1 MDLQSTMSS
10 QEFFNKQQTQV
21 MKRSTFD
28 RSHTYKTTFNAGNL
42 IPFYVD
48 EALPSDTVTLESRA
62 FGRLATPLKPIM
74 DNIFLDTHFFS
85 VPYRLVWK
93 GFKSMMGEQDPSYSG
108 TNMIPTS
115 NSNTGLSELSNHD
128 YMGLPTKVANLDFSN
143 LPLSALS

>member
-48 EALPSDTVTLESRA
+48 EALPSDTVSLESRA
-62 FGRLATPLKPIM
+62 FGRLA
-74 DNIFLDTHFFS
+74 FLLNQLWIISFS
-85 VPYRLVWK
+85 ILISSLYLTAL
-93 GFKSMMGEQDPSYSG
+93 SG
-108 TNMIPTS
+108 T
-115 NSNTGLSELSNHD
+115 
-128 YMGLPTKVANLDFSN
+128 ASN
-143 LPLSALS
+143 L